1 MAQERQE
8 WIKANYRKQ
17 DLKSGVHIYIDYE
30 TLKNSLENTDIKVG
44 DQLEIKRYAL
54 RGGKVLIKFRV
65 NSDNS
70 KINFPYR
77 NLDKHDKRNKE
88 IKE

>member
-17 DLKSGVHIYIDYE
+17 DFKSGVHIYIDYE
-30 TLKNSLENTDIKVG
+30 TLKNALENTDIKIG

-54 RGGKVLIKFRV
+54 RGGKVLIKFR
-65 NSDNS
+65 
-70 KINFPYR
+70 INNYPHSR
-77 NLDKHDKRNKE
+77 RLKNNGKL
-88 IKE
+88 I